1 MKLRGRPCGAE
12 VETPAATAKGSVL
25 VPGQGL
31 WLLHA
36 ARPKKKK
43 LLPQQKKGD
52 QSLNSE
58 EASKSSLFTEQNEP
72 QKRLA
77 KAQKLWL
84 QELSSEA

>member
-1 MKLRGRPCGAE
+1 ME
-12 VETPAATAKGSVL
+12 
-25 VPGQGL
+25 
-31 WLLHA
+31 
-36 ARPKKKK
+36 RPKKKK